1 MQVRAVASKNY
12 QGRNDKE
19 LNMTKG
25 QLVYLTNRLDY
36 HWYVGQV
43 QGGGGRIGLIPAAY
57 LDIIAAD
64 GVGSLPLV
72 PDWAIKRT
80 VTMEVGED
88 RVKDDDEEDLARS
101 KSQDIRIKNLKS
113 FVFLYLFRS
122 RRGRWLTKKQKES
135 TNSNSSRKAILDN
148 LSKRKDLELFV

>member
-1 MQVRAVASKNY
+1 MDSSHAGTALQVRAVANKNY

-19 LNMTKG
+19 LSITKG
-25 QLVYLTNRLDY
+25 QLVYLSNRVDY

-43 QGGGGRIGLIPAAY
+43 QGGGGHVGLIPAAY

-80 VTMEVGED
+80 VTMDVKEDKVNGVDGDRENVTRSEVTG
-88 RVKDDDEEDLARS
+88 
-101 KSQDIRIKNLKS
+101 
-113 FVFLYLFRS
+113 Y
-122 RRGRWLTKKQKES
+122 
-135 TNSNSSRKAILDN
+135 TN
-148 LSKRKDLELFV
+148 